1 MKIHRRKIVPVCIWI
16 ITGYPAAWVSGSDT
30 RISVETD
37 LEPVVSQL
45 SDYLNTALRS
55 NPAIESAWY
64 NWQQEL
70 KQVSAVRGLPD
81 PTIQFGYFLERIE
94 TAVGPQEWKLGVMQ
108 MIPWPG
114 KLMIQGKIQN
124 GKALSAYHRL
134 QAVTA
139 DVLSQVQTVYLDAY
153 YLEKSIEITQKHLNL
168 VKQWEEVILTKYR
181 SASARHADL
190 IKTQIEAIQLED
202 DLGTLVSGRAP
213 LAGKFRSLLN
223 SDTVRIQFPDSLDG
237 PATLLD
243 REEIHQL
250 VLNNNPALEAKRS
263 MEKVSEQSV
272 TRAKLNW
279 LPDFS
284 LGLDY
289 ISTGDRQMN
298 GQPVPESGKD
308 PVVLMGSLSLPLWG
322 FKQSGQVRSARN
334 MALQSET
341 EVENTA
347 NTLEAMFE
355 TTWASYSDAIRKWHL
370 VSGQLIPKSLESLR
384 ATEKAYIGNQTE
396 FLSLV
401 DSQRRHLQFMLSAEK
416 AKIDVYKA
424 IVQLQNLAGR
434 SL

>member
-1 MKIHRRKIVPVCIWI
+1 MRIHRSKIVTVLFCVI
-16 ITGYPAAWVSGSDT
+16 IGYPAAGESDSGS
-30 RISVETD
+30 RISVEPD
-37 LEPVVSQL
+37 FQPVVTQL
-45 SDYLNTALRS
+45 SEYMNLALRS
-55 NPAIESAWY
+55 NPSIQSAWY
-64 NWQQEL
+64 NWQREL
-70 KQVSAVRGLPD
+70 KQVLAVRGLPD
-81 PTIQFGYFLERIE
+81 PTIQFGYFLENIE

-114 KLMIQGKIQN
+114 KLSVQGTIQN

-134 QAVTA
+134 QAVIA

-153 YLEKSIEITQKHLNL
+153 FLEKSIWITQKHLSL
-168 VKQWEEVILTKYR
+168 VRQWEEVILTKYR

-202 DLGTLVSGRAP
+202 DLATLVSRRPP
-213 LAGKFRSLLN
+213 LVEKFRSLLN
-223 SDTVRIQFPDSLDG
+223 SDTAHIQFPDSLKD
-237 PATLLD
+237 PIDRLD

-250 VLNNNPALEAKRS
+250 ILNNNPGLAAKRS
-263 MEKVSEQSV
+263 MEEVSEQSV

-284 LGLDY
+284 VGLDY
-289 ISTGDRQMN
+289 ISTGNRRMN

-322 FKQSGQVRSARN
+322 FKQSGQVKSAQN
-334 MALQSET
+334 MALQSKT
-341 EVENTA
+341 EVENTT

-355 TTWASYSDAIRKWHL
+355 ATWSAYNDAIRKWHL
-370 VSGQLIPKSLESLR
+370 VSEQLIPKSLESLR
-384 ATEKAYIGNQTE
+384 ATEKAYISNQTE

-401 DSQRRHLQFMLSAEK
+401 DAQRRHLQFMLAAEK
-416 AKIDVYKA
+416 AKIDVYKSIA
-424 IVQLQNLAGR
+424 QLQNLAGR